1 MKWLALSIRVR
12 LTLWY
17 AGALGV
23 LLLAFAFGV
32 YFFVQRSL
40 TRQLEQLL
48 DDQFTEVSLAVRER
62 PGDLRELAQRGIVT
76 YFDVRSGEQTVFR
89 TSGWER
95 AGLDQALAKARPN
108 RVWSALAADGQ
119 PYRVRWGDILSRQQ
133 PYRVTVAVSAAAI
146 RRAGHTLGAI
156 LLVGLALALTL
167 ALAGGYLLAGRVL
180 APIQAITAKAGEIT
194 AERLSERLPVR
205 NARDEIGR
213 LAIVVNDLL
222 RRLDDSFQRLRRF
235 TADASHELRTP
246 LTAIRSVGE
255 VALQGPADAAAYREA
270 IGSILEETARLSQL
284 LDALLTL
291 TRADSERALLR
302 RQNAPLA
309 PVVREAADVLRVLAE
324 EKQQTMQLALDESIE
339 AKIEPHTLRQAV
351 FNLVD
356 NAIKYTP
363 ARGEIRL
370 SVSRN
375 GAATAVV
382 EVTDNGPGIAPE
394 ERALVFER
402 FYRVDKSRSVER
414 GAGLGLAIARW
425 AVESNGGRIEL
436 QSEPGRGSTFR
447 VILPQAARGGRGETP
462 QVKS

>member
-1 MKWLALSIRVR
+1 MRSLALSIRVR

-23 LLLAFAFGV
+23 LLLAFALGV

-48 DDQFTEVSLAVRER
+48 DDQFTEVTLAVQDE
-62 PGDLRELAQRGIVT
+62 PEDLQEFAQRGIVT
-76 YFDVRSGEQTVFR
+76 YFDVRSGEQIVCR

-95 AGLDQALAKARPN
+95 AGLDRAVTTARSN
-108 RVWSALAADGQ
+108 RVWSVLTADRQ
-119 PYRVRWGDILSRQQ
+119 PYRVRSRDIASHEQS
-133 PYRVTVAVSAAAI
+133 YRVTVAVSAAAI
-146 RRAGHTLGAI
+146 RRAAHTLSVI
-156 LLVGLALALTL
+156 LLTGSVLALTL
-167 ALAGGYLLAGRVL
+167 ALVGGYFLAGRAL
-180 APIQAITAKAGEIT
+180 APIQVITAKAREIT

-205 NARDEIGR
+205 NAQDEIGR

-222 RRLDDSFQRLRRF
+222 RRLDESFQRLRRF

-255 VALQGPADAAAYREA
+255 VALQGPRDPAAYREA
-270 IGSILEETARLSQL
+270 LGSILEETARLSRL

-291 TRADSERALLR
+291 TRADAERGLPP
-302 RQNAPLA
+302 RQRSPLA
-309 PVVREAADVLRVLAE
+309 PLVREAAEVVRVLAE
-324 EKQQTMQLALDESIE
+324 EKHQAMQLTLDDRVEVE
-339 AKIEPHTLRQAV
+339 VEPQTLRQAV
-351 FNLVD
+351 LNLLD

-363 ARGEIRL
+363 AGGEIHV
-370 SVSRN
+370 SVGQN

-394 ERALVFER
+394 DQTLIFER

-414 GAGLGLAIARW
+414 GAGLGLSIAKW
-425 AVESNGGRIEL
+425 AVEANAGRIEL
-436 QSEPGRGSTFR
+436 ESQPGRGSTFR
-447 VILPQAARGGRGETP
+447 IVLTRRSGLTAGTVE
-462 QVKS
+462 